1 MRIPAGGLSATTM
14 TNLKLVSLLA
24 AVAVGFVVSA
34 YGIAYLVASG
44 RSAPVA
50 DGPQPAIQTDAPAA
64 GTQIAFWSK
73 RVAGRPR
80 AYLELTFL
88 GQAFARKAR
97 ETSDAGYYV
106 RAEVALKGALRA
118 NPKHVP
124 AAVTL
129 SSVLLA
135 THDFAGALATAR
147 GVVDHPHGVQALATV
162 GDASLA
168 LGQYRQG
175 QAAYARLLDWSLT
188 AAAYSRLAVLA
199 DLRGKP
205 DEALR
210 LLERAERLARE
221 SGDYGES
228 LAWYAFQK
236 GEVAFRAGKIEQAE
250 SRYRSALV
258 TFAGYPLA
266 LGGLGKAMAARGEI
280 GAAISVY
287 RRLTEIAPQPDY
299 LATLGDLYAQA
310 GDDRAARRQYDTVG
324 VVAKLARA
332 TGRLY
337 DRQVAISYADRGVNL
352 GEARRLALGE
362 LRVRKDVYGLDA
374 AAWSLARSGQC
385 TEALPLARHALQ
397 LGTKDALLYFH
408 RGYAEGCAG
417 DAAARRAWY
426 ARALDLNPHFSIR
439 WAPVARAALHNG

>member
-1 MRIPAGGLSATTM
+1 MNP
-14 TNLKLVSLLA
+14 LKLLSLFV

-34 YGIAYLVASG
+34 YGVAYLVASS
-44 RSAPVA
+44 RSTPVVA
-50 DGPQPAIQTDAPAA
+50 HGSRAATQSDAPAA
-64 GTQIAFWSK
+64 ATQIAFWSK

-80 AYLELTFL
+80 AYLELTLL

-97 ETSDAGYYV
+97 ETADAGYYL
-106 RAEVALKGALRA
+106 RAEVALKRALRA

-135 THDFAGALATAR
+135 THDFQGALATAR
-147 GVVDHPHGVQALATV
+147 QVVDHPHGVQALATL

-168 LGQYRQG
+168 LGQYDRG
-175 QAAYARLLDWSLT
+175 QAAYARLLDWSPT
-188 AAAYSRLAVLA
+188 TAAYSRLAILA

-228 LAWYAFQK
+228 LAWYAFQL
-236 GEVAFRAGKIEQAE
+236 GEIEFRAGRIEQAE
-250 SRYRSALV
+250 SRYRSALR
-258 TFAGYPLA
+258 TFPGYALA
-266 LGGLGKAMAARGEI
+266 LGGLGKAQAAEGDT

-299 LATLGDLYAQA
+299 LATLGDLYSRA
-310 GDDRAARRQYDTVG
+310 GDNRAAREQYSTIG
-324 VVAKLARA
+324 VVARLARA

-362 LRVRKDVYGLDA
+362 LRFRKDVHGFDA
-374 AAWSLARSGQC
+374 AAWSLARSGRC
-385 TEALPLARHALQ
+385 AEALPLARRALR

-417 DAAARRAWY
+417 DRAAMRRWY
-426 ARALDLNPHFSIR
+426 AKALELSPEFSIR
-439 WAPVARAALHNG
+439 WAPVARAALGNT

>member
-1 MRIPAGGLSATTM
+1 MNTLR
-14 TNLKLVSLLA
+14 LVPLFV
-24 AVAVGFVVSA
+24 AVAVGFIVSA
-34 YGIAYLVASG
+34 YGVAYLVASS
-44 RSAPVA
+44 RSAALVA
-50 DGPQPAIQTDAPAA
+50 DGSQAGTQSDAPAA
-64 GTQIAFWSK
+64 ATQIAFWSK
-73 RVAGRPR
+73 RVVGRPR
-80 AYLELTFL
+80 AYLELTLL

-97 ETSDAGYYV
+97 ETSDAGHYL
-106 RAEVALKGALRA
+106 RAEVALKRALRA

-135 THDFAGALATAR
+135 THDFQGALATAR
-147 GVVDHPHGVQALATV
+147 QVVDHPHGVQALATL

-168 LGQYRQG
+168 LGQYSRG
-175 QAAYARLLDWSLT
+175 QAAYARLLDRSPT

-210 LLERAERLARE
+210 LLERAERFARE

-228 LAWYAFQK
+228 LAWYAFQL
-236 GEVAFRAGKIEQAE
+236 GEIAFRAGRIEQAE
-250 SRYRSALV
+250 SRYRSALR
-258 TFAGYPLA
+258 TFPSYPLA
-266 LGGLGKAMAARGEI
+266 LGGLGKVKAAEGNIR
-280 GAAISVY
+280 AAILVY

-299 LATLGDLYAQA
+299 LAMLGDLYTRA
-310 GDDRAARRQYDTVG
+310 GDDQAARVQYSTVG

-362 LRVRKDVYGLDA
+362 LRFRKDVQGFDA
-374 AAWSLARSGQC
+374 AAWSLARSGRC
-385 TEALPLARHALQ
+385 AGALPLARRALR

-417 DAAARRAWY
+417 NAAARRAWY

-439 WAPVARAALHNG
+439 WAHVARAALRDG